1 MVLKILGT
9 SSSQPTLD
17 RNPSC
22 QVLNINNNLFMID
35 AGEGAQLSLT
45 KFKIKRNQIEVIFI
59 SHMHGD
65 HVFGLPGIITSFMHF
80 SRINPLTI
88 IGPFGLKLFI
98 ETFLKVSLSSINF
111 EMNIQE
117 IDANVSN
124 VVWQNKHITVTNFPL
139 DHRIPTCGYHF
150 KEREKPRNIIPEKIK
165 EYSLSNEEI
174 RMLKN
179 GDSVNKESKLLTSD
193 DVCLAPLPLKSYA
206 YISDTA
212 YNPIILP
219 VIQNC
224 DLIYHE
230 ATYLEDMQELATD
243 RKHSTTADAA
253 KIALASNAKKLIIGH
268 YSSRYKDV
276 KIFENECQKYFKNS
290 FAASD
295 GDEYII

>member
-22 QVLNINNNLFMID
+22 QVLNVNNDLFMID
-35 AGEGAQLSLT
+35 AGEGAQLNLT

-65 HVFGLPGIITSFMHF
+65 HIFGLPGIITSFMHF
-80 SRINPLTI
+80 SRTNPLTI
-88 IGPFGLKLFI
+88 IGPRGLKLFI
-98 ETFLKVSLSSINF
+98 ETFLQVSLSSINF
-111 EMNIQE
+111 EMIIQE
-117 IDANVSN
+117 IDANVST
-124 VVWQNKHITVTNFPL
+124 VVWQTKHVTVTNFPL

-150 KEREKPRNIIPEKIK
+150 KEREKPRNIIPEKIT
-165 EYSLSNEEI
+165 EYTLSNEEI
-174 RMLKN
+174 RLLKI
-179 GDSVNKESKLLTSD
+179 GESVYKESKLLKSD
-193 DVCLAPLPLKSYA
+193 DVCLPPIPLKSYA

-212 YNPIILP
+212 YNPSILS
-219 VIQNC
+219 VIQDC

-230 ATYLEDMQELATD
+230 ATYLEDMQQLALD

-253 KIALASNAKKLIIGH
+253 KIAIASNAKKLIIGH

-276 KIFENECQKYFKNS
+276 NLFEKECQKYFKNS
-290 FAASD
+290 FATSD
-295 GDEYII
+295 GDEFII